1 MRQNPSVGIRALID
15 VAGVSKLDGYA
26 FGWQLGPRINAA
38 GRMGDPMIAFNLLST
53 KDPAKAQRLAKEL
66 DTANKARQELVEK
79 AVEECMKTYDG
90 SLFPVF
96 VGNYPHGIV
105 GIVAG
110 RIAIQLD
117 AQR

>member
-1 MRQNPSVGIRALID
+1 
-15 VAGVSKLDGYA
+15 
-26 FGWQLGPRINAA
+26 
-38 GRMGDPMIAFNLLST
+38 MGDPMIAFNLLST
-53 KDPAKAQRLAKEL
+53 TDPAKAQRLAKEL

-110 RIAIQLD
+110 RIANTIRRPTIVGAVQD
-117 AQR
+117 DGTVRASGRSVGEFSP